1 MTFGMVP
8 ARKGITMPASR
19 EIQTSSEPQISWNS
33 KTQQLLLIEDNQSIR
48 ETFKLLLEE
57 EGYRVIT
64 ACNGKDA
71 LRVIAEEGEPAA
83 IFLDLNMPEMDGVTF
98 LRERSK
104 ANIALHTPI
113 IVFTANGR
121 KMQLEG
127 VSEWVKKPVE
137 LDRLLHIVSKYCN
150 QYVLH

>member
-8 ARKGITMPASR
+8 TRKGINMPASR
-19 EIQTSSEPQISWNS
+19 ELQTSSVPELSWNS
-33 KTQQLLLIEDNQSIR
+33 KTQQLLLVEDNQSIR

-104 ANIALHTPI
+104 ANVALNTPI